1 MVLRRL
7 VAFGSLV
14 ALLAG
19 AGCLAHAQLVR
30 LSKPAAIAVA
40 YVQDDAYQRKSVAI
54 PGAVAAHLD
63 RLLEGRN
70 LEPRHLPASTWLPRL
85 GRMRAT
91 SARLTA
97 VAKGAGDAPYV
108 LLVELEPAFYSQ
120 MNGRYRWTVDLKAT
134 VAPRG
139 DLAAAVSTSAQL
151 PAFLLYD
158 HERDAAAIEAVDG
171 LIADRVSALV
181 DDFLASRQPSPG
193 GGGSGGAR
201 AHGSGGD
208 HAAGALKPG
217 PTWRPA
223 PSPPDDA
230 IYFAM
235 VDRFADGDRSN
246 DAGVDKRDP
255 SAWHGGDVAGILAH
269 LDWLQALGIKTVWLS
284 PVYDCRHAKLNGHGA
299 FHGYWVF
306 DPMRPDPKFGS
317 FAELRRLSDALH
329 ARGMRLLLDVVVD
342 HLGYDAP
349 LVSQHPGWFHHEGD
363 ITDWNDP
370 EQLVSH
376 DVHGLPDLAQEKPA
390 VYRWLM
396 QRAELWIRKVHPDG
410 FRLDA
415 VKHVPLTL
423 LAPLRHGASPA
434 PRGRLLP
441 PRRGPRRRRRPPRP
455 HRARRRLHQP
465 LRLPAALR
473 PGGRVLQ
480 GRAAGAGWR
489 RSSPRP
495 PLPAARRAGHP
506 PRRP

>member
-7 VAFGSLV
+7 VAFGSVV
-14 ALLAG
+14 ALLTG

-63 RLLEGRN
+63 WLLEGRN

-97 VAKGAGDAPYV
+97 VAKGAVDAPYV
-108 LLVELEPAFYSQ
+108 LLVELKPAFYSQ

-158 HERDAAAIEAVDG
+158 HERDAAAITAVDG

-208 HAAGALKPG
+208 HAAGALTGRSPD
-217 PTWRPA
+217 PAAWRPA
-223 PSPPDDA
+223 PSPQGDA

-246 DAGVDKRDP
+246 DAGVDRGDP

-269 LDWLQALGIKTVWLS
+269 LDWLQQLGVKTRGS
-284 PVYDCRHAKLNGHGA
+284 RRSTTAATPSSTATAPSTATGSSIPVR
-299 FHGYWVF
+299 
-306 DPMRPDPKFGS
+306 RDPKFGS
-317 FAELRRLSDALH
+317 FADLRRLSDAC
-329 ARGMRLLLDVVVD
+329 
-342 HLGYDAP
+342 P
-349 LVSQHPGWFHHEGD
+349 LMPWGCACSSTWWS
-363 ITDWNDP
+363 TTW
-370 EQLVSH
+370 
-376 DVHGLPDLAQEKPA
+376 A
-390 VYRWLM
+390 
-396 QRAELWIRKVHPDG
+396 
-410 FRLDA
+410 
-415 VKHVPLTL
+415 TT
-423 LAPLRHGASPA
+423 
-434 PRGRLLP
+434 
-441 PRRGPRRRRRPPRP
+441 RP
-455 HRARRRLHQP
+455 
-465 LRLPAALR
+465 
-473 PGGRVLQ
+473 
-480 GRAAGAGWR
+480 W
-489 RSSPRP
+489 
-495 PLPAARRAGHP
+495 
-506 PRRP
+506 